1 MAGKKLTR
9 SGHDILSV
17 SLVRSSSLW
26 CWRWSTRQG
35 YLVIGAVGQSIM
47 PYDASCTNL
56 LTRGFFFGGDSYSLH
71 MFIFH
76 FVPSISPHKVYRL
89 DSPRNHSVSKIRVN
103 ASMQDSEG
111 KVSAFRRKG
120 GKRQQERKQ
129 TEVVSSDA
137 GSFKVGVEFFPWIF
151 NHQC

>member
-1 MAGKKLTR
+1 MVHQAGLFGDWSCRLEVHAIRCFLYKLTH
-9 SGHDILSV
+9 SGL
-17 SLVRSSSLW
+17 
-26 CWRWSTRQG
+26 
-35 YLVIGAVGQSIM
+35 
-47 PYDASCTNL
+47 
-56 LTRGFFFGGDSYSLH
+56 FFGGLGEFTHVYSI
-71 MFIFH
+71 IFH

-137 GSFKVGVEFFPWIF
+137 GSFKVGVEFLPWIF